1 MLLDEGSPC
10 KNNAFLNIML
20 LKGWYVL
27 FYQKIRHGGRIFLS
41 YEFKLAFDINN
52 YGQII

>member
-20 LKGWYVL
+20 LKDWYVL
-27 FYQKIRHGGRIFLS
+27 LYKKSATVGGFFLA
-41 YEFKLAFDINN
+41 KNLN
-52 YGQII
+52 